1 MGQSVNLE
9 VRAKACA
16 PRAQGGFN
24 QVGIHMFS
32 LPHAATESDA
42 NVSRWIK
49 QRVPVGTWVL
59 QERPQHHVHSQSQS
73 QGSQRTELRGSGR
86 ST

>member
-1 MGQSVNLE
+1 MNVGDGVGQSVNLE

-32 LPHAATESDA
+32 LPHEVYPAPEHSVYMKDDQLLKFA
-42 NVSRWIK
+42 
-49 QRVPVGTWVL
+49 
-59 QERPQHHVHSQSQS
+59 QEMKWDSKLEQI
-73 QGSQRTELRGSGR
+73 ELARQK
-86 ST
+86 